1 MEGTEQWKVQVEQLK
16 VQMEQWLE
24 RGLEFVHQIPPIQLY
39 VGVVIVHGETFGN
52 LKLTTPCLLAARLF
66 KRRKSNTIVLS
77 GLSGSGKTILFY
89 QLRDGSSHQGTVT
102 SMEPNEGTFVLHS
115 EIAKKDKLK
124 PVHLVDVPGHSR
136 LRAKLDDFLPQ
147 AAGVVFVV
155 DALDFLPNC
164 RAASEYLYDIL
175 TNASVVK
182 KKIPVLILCN
192 KTDKVTAHTKEFI
205 NRQMEKEIDKLRV
218 SRSAISTADISND
231 FTLGIPG
238 KAFSFTQCY
247 NKVAVAE
254 ASGLTGE
261 VSEVEQ
267 FIRENVKF

>member
-1 MEGTEQWKVQVEQLK
+1 MDGMELWKVQVDQLK
-16 VQMEQWLE
+16 VQMEQWME
-24 RGLEFVHQIPPIQLY
+24 QGSEIVRQIPPIQLY
-39 VGVVIVHGETFGN
+39 VGVGV
-52 LKLTTPCLLAARLF
+52 LLLTTLLLLFTRLF
-66 KRRKSNTIVLS
+66 KGRKSNTVVLS
-77 GLSGSGKTILFY
+77 GLSGSGKTVLFY
-89 QLRDGSSHQGTVT
+89 QLRDGSSHQGTAT

-115 EIAKKDKLK
+115 EIPKKDKLK
-124 PVHLVDVPGHSR
+124 PVHLIDVPGHSR

-155 DALDFLPNC
+155 DALDLLPNC

-218 SRSAISTADISND
+218 SRSAISDADISND
-231 FTLGIPG
+231 FNIGVPG
-238 KAFSFTQCY
+238 KAFSFTQCH
-247 NKVAVAE
+247 NKVSVAE

-267 FIRENVKF
+267 FIRENVKS